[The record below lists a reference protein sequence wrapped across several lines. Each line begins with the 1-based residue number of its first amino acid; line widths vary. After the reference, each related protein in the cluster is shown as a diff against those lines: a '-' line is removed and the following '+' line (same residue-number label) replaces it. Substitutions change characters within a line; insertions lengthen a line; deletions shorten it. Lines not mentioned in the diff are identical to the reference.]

1 MTQVGHLIVGITGGK
16 LCLPKDSNFAK
27 KFWFILLFVFLANI
41 PDLPIPYWGHDRYYI
56 SHSLFVNLLLIVI
69 LILILQILTKYTH
82 AVKVSWQILIFGS
95 LAILSHLLLDSFYN
109 HGLGVPIFWPF
120 SEASLVLPIPWL
132 SVQKDLPPPI
142 TYAMVRIWLIE
153 LASFSPFLGIAILF
167 RKSR

>member
-1 MTQVGHLIVGITGGK
+1 MTQVGHMIVGSSIGT
-16 LCLPKDSNFAK
+16 LCLPKYSNFAK
-27 KFWFILLFVFLANI
+27 KFWHIMLFVFLANI
-41 PDLPIPYWGHDRYYI
+41 PDLPIPYWGHDRYYF

-69 LILILQILTKYTH
+69 LILIFQVLSKYTH
-82 AVKVSWQILIFGS
+82 VIKVSWQILIFGS

-142 TYAMVRIWLIE
+142 TYEMARIWLLE
-153 LASFSPFLGIAILF
+153 LVSFSPFLGIAILF